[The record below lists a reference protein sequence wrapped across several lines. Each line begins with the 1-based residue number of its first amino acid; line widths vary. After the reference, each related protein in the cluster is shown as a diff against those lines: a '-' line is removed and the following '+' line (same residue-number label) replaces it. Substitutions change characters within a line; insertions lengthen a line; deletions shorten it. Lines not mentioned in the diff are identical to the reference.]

1 MSLAADENDLFRRA
15 AFLVDQILRGSDPAH
30 IAVEEPT
37 KFIVDDERIRHGL
50 RDRRDVLFVTDA
62 AHYLCA
68 RLLETLD

>member
-1 MSLAADENDLFRRA
+1 
-15 AFLVDQILRGSDPAH
+15 
-30 IAVEEPT
+30 
-37 KFIVDDERIRHGL
+37 L